1 MAVMIDQWPNPRRPL
16 LISFGDDTYAE
27 ARNRLKSEAM
37 YSRFFGDARVFT
49 PKDLPYDL
57 RTFCENNRQDFGYGF
72 YLWKPHFVNYIASN
86 PEFEGRIV
94 FWVDSGCWI
103 NRFGMSHYL
112 KYLESLSDAKPF
124 VVFERVGSAERMS
137 VKRDVFH
144 HLQAEQF
151 IDTPPLMA
159 GVFGFRVNSLSREVV
174 SRWYQECAQNTNLI
188 DPTPSATGEEY
199 PDFQKN
205 RNDQG
210 VFSLLLKKSG
220 CYTAFPADH
229 ILPEIHASYLDLWP
243 YPFIAM
249 RDQTVFKA
257 EA

>member
-37 YSRFFGDARVFT
+37 YSRFFGDAKIFT
-49 PKDLPYDL
+49 PNDLPYDL
-57 RTFCENNRQDFGYGF
+57 RMFCENNREDFGYGF
-72 YLWKPHFVNYIASN
+72 YLWKPYLVNYIASN
-86 PEFEGRIV
+86 PEFDGRIV
-94 FWVDSGCWI
+94 FWIDSGCWI
-103 NRFGMSHYL
+103 NRFGMSQYL
-112 KYLESLSDAKPF
+112 KYLEALSDERSF
-124 VVFERVGSAERMS
+124 VVFERIGHTERLS
-137 VKRDVFH
+137 VKRDVFY

-159 GVFGFRVNSLSREVV
+159 GVFAFRANSISREIL
-174 SRWYQECAQNTNLI
+174 SRWYQECAQNINLI
-188 DPTPSATGEEY
+188 DNTPSVTADEY

-220 CYTAFPADH
+220 SYTAFPADH
-229 ILPEIHASYLDLWP
+229 ILPEAHASYLDLWQ
-243 YPFIAM
+243 YPFVAM

-257 EA
+257 EV